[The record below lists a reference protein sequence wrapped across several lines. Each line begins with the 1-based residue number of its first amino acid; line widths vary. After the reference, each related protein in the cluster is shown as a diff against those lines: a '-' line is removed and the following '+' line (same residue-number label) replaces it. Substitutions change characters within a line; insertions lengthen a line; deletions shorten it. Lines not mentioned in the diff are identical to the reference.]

1 MGKPFM
7 HMDMSVYFMRDAGL
21 SVKRNLSGFPSVGRL
36 VEAKKLAL
44 RRGVWFRVLDRVER
58 GIIDLTVRY
67 VVCIKSV
74 KLAKVVT
81 AIMEKLQ
88 YAAESIVERL
98 VRTVGL
104 PLARKI
110 SDVAVSW
117 GNRLAS
123 MWADDRS
130 FAVFLVV
137 NYAKV

>member
-1 MGKPFM
+1 MAVN
-7 HMDMSVYFMRDAGL
+7 VYSMRDAGP
-21 SVKRNLSGFPSVGRL
+21 SIKRNLSGFPSIGRL
-36 VEAKKLAL
+36 AEAKKLAL
-44 RRGVWFRVLDRVER
+44 RRGIWFRVLDRVER

-67 VVCIKSV
+67 VVCIKSD

-88 YAAESIVERL
+88 STAERIVDRL

-130 FAVFLVV
+130 FANFLAV

>member
-1 MGKPFM
+1 MN
-7 HMDMSVYFMRDAGL
+7 VYSMRDAGL
-21 SVKRNLSGFPSVGRL
+21 SIRRNLSGFPSIGRL
-36 VEAKKLAL
+36 AEAKMLAL

-67 VVCIKSV
+67 VVCIKSG

-88 YAAESIVERL
+88 SAAESIVGKL

-110 SDVAVSW
+110 SEIAVSW

-130 FAVFLVV
+130 FAEFLVV
-137 NYAKV
+137 NYSKR

>member
-1 MGKPFM
+1 MN
-7 HMDMSVYFMRDAGL
+7 VYSMRDAGL
-21 SVKRNLSGFPSVGRL
+21 SIKRNLSGFPSVGRL
-36 VEAKKLAL
+36 AEAKKLAL

-67 VVCIKSV
+67 VVCIKSG

-88 YAAESIVERL
+88 SAAESIVDKL

-110 SDVAVSW
+110 SDIAVSW

-130 FAVFLVV
+130 FAEFLVV